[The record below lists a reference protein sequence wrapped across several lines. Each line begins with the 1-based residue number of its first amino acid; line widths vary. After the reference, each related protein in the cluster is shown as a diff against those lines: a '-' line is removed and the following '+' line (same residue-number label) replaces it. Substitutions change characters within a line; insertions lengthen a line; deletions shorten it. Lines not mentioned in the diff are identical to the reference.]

1 MTQKIV
7 ISEFISTFVII
18 NINLTR
24 KESSNCHKFL
34 FYMKANEIQEL
45 FNSFES
51 IAIEYEGVECWSARE
66 LAPIMGY
73 IQWRNFLSIIEKA
86 KESAKNA
93 EEKISDHFADVSKMV
108 TLGSGS
114 ERQIDDVMLTRY
126 ACYLIA
132 QNGDPR
138 KPQIAFAQNYFAVQ
152 TRRAELVHQRLLDYE
167 RVQARAKLAETEHTL
182 SGVLYERGVDSRGFA
197 TIRTKGDRALFGLD
211 TAMMKRRVGAPD
223 KRPLADFLSTIAIK
237 AKDLAAEM
245 TSVNVQQKD
254 LYGQTGIE
262 CEHIDNN
269 TAVRNMLLDRGIRPE
284 SLPPAEDVRKVERRL
299 KADEKKILP
308 KKKK

>member
-1 MTQKIV
+1 MM
-7 ISEFISTFVII
+7 
-18 NINLTR
+18 R
-24 KESSNCHKFL
+24 
-34 FYMKANEIQEL
+34 ANEIQEL
-45 FNSFES
+45 FNSFET

-66 LAPIMGY
+66 LSVALGY
-73 IQWRNFLSIIEKA
+73 VQYRNFLPVIDKA
-86 KESAKNA
+86 KESCLNA
-93 EEKISDHFADVSKMV
+93 GESVPDHFADVRKMV
-108 TLGSGS
+108 QIGSNA

-138 KPQIAFAQNYFAVQ
+138 KSEIAFAQNYFAVQ
-152 TRRAELVHQRLLDYE
+152 TRRAELVHQRLLDFE
-167 RVQARAKLAETEHTL
+167 RVRARAKLADTEHTL

-197 TIRTKGDRALFGLD
+197 IIRAKGDRALFGLD
-211 TAMMKRRVGAPD
+211 TAMMKRRVGAPE

-254 LYGQTGIE
+254 LRGQVGIE
-262 CEHIDNN
+262 REHVDNN
-269 TAVRNMLLDRGIRPE
+269 SAVRNMLLERGIRPE
-284 SLPPAEDVRKVERRL
+284 TLPAGEDVKKVERRL
-299 KADEKKILP
+299 RADEKKILP